1 MLHFLFLRRQ
11 NRVIQGCTFQ
21 KQTLQSCVGVT
32 FLVATHN
39 VQIFELLGKTW
50 IQSDSQCQISERA
63 NGHQGDLWKAR
74 FSSPAPKRAATHYG
88 QFSHLVL
95 VFSHEPDHC
104 TDRMLFLDLLLP
116 LWVFVF
122 DHIPKSIGSKVVTK
136 WVASSNQ
143 RTTRTSKDW
152 NLQEK
157 RSAQCSLQQ
166 DCSDRHGGRYEIK
179 LRWALLT
186 QF

>member
-1 MLHFLFLRRQ
+1 MYRSLSFWGKHGSSLTASARLVSGPMATREICGKHVLVVQHRR
-11 NRVIQGCTFQ
+11 
-21 KQTLQSCVGVT
+21 
-32 FLVATHN
+32 A
-39 VQIFELLGKTW
+39 
-50 IQSDSQCQISERA
+50 DS
-63 NGHQGDLWKAR
+63 
-74 FSSPAPKRAATHYG
+74 HYG

-95 VFSHEPDHC
+95 VFSHQPDHC

-186 QF
+186 QFWSINLTYKME